1 MATLKKTVVP
11 RIRSFYDGKFLRIYD
26 RCRGYSGLKS
36 KRVILDSLNLNK
48 LCILFIND
56 KCRNRKY

>member
-1 MATLKKTVVP
+1 MTAAAGTLP
-11 RIRSFYDGKFLRIYD
+11 RV
-26 RCRGYSGLKS
+26 RCRGYSGFKS
-36 KRVILDSLNLNK
+36 KRVILDNLNLNK